1 MLEQEHYSVDA
12 AYTGTDGLD
21 SALSGI
27 YDAIILDVMLPG
39 MDGFAILDALRRG
52 GLDVPVLMLTARG
65 SLDDRVRGLNMGA
78 DYYLPKPFE
87 RSELM
92 ACLNAITRRKSA
104 PQVQEL
110 SFGDLTLDRE
120 TAPPYAGSLE
130 CTRERSAVCPQTPQC
145 AGQGEI
151 RMHTSEIKRTS
162 AAERLPMFFAI
173 REKTPPGFPGGAPPQ
188 MPCWLNY
195 NLHNRAGGS
204 PKFCFAASNFR
215 RKPGGLQSAD
225 SNRHPLLEMWV

>member
-1 MLEQEHYSVDA
+1 MRILIVEDEKPLSAAICRMLEQEHYSVDA

-39 MDGFAILDALRRG
+39 MDGFAILDELRRG
-52 GLDVPVLMLTARG
+52 GIDVPVLMLTARG

-120 TAPPYAGSLE
+120 TAQLKCTATGKSVSLSAKEYHLMELFIRNPHQLLPRESIVERVWGFDNEAEYNNLSVYLTFLRRKIAFIGS
-130 CTRERSAVCPQTPQC
+130 SV
-145 AGQGEI
+145 
-151 RMHTSEIKRTS
+151 EIKASRGLGYML
-162 AAERLPMFFAI
+162 E
-173 REKTPPGFPGGAPPQ
+173 EKT
-188 MPCWLNY
+188 
-195 NLHNRAGGS
+195 
-204 PKFCFAASNFR
+204 
-215 RKPGGLQSAD
+215 
-225 SNRHPLLEMWV
+225 

>member
-1 MLEQEHYSVDA
+1 MRLLIVEDEKPLSAAIRRMLEQEHYSVDA
-12 AYTGTDGLD
+12 AYTGPDGLD

-52 GLDVPVLMLTARG
+52 GIDVPVLMLTARG

-120 TAPPYAGSLE
+120 TAQLKCTATGKSVNLGAKEYHLMELFIRNPHQLLPRESIVERVWGFDNEAEYNNLSVYLTFLRRKIAFIGS
-130 CTRERSAVCPQTPQC
+130 SV
-145 AGQGEI
+145 
-151 RMHTSEIKRTS
+151 EIK
-162 AAERLPMFFAI
+162 
-173 REKTPPGFPGGAPPQ
+173 
-188 MPCWLNY
+188 
-195 NLHNRAGGS
+195 
-204 PKFCFAASNFR
+204 ASR
-215 RKPGGLQSAD
+215 GLGYM
-225 SNRHPLLEMWV
+225 LEENT

>member
-1 MLEQEHYSVDA
+1 MRILIVEDEKPLSAAICRMLEQEHYSVDA

-52 GLDVPVLMLTARG
+52 GIDVPVLMLTARG

-120 TAPPYAGSLE
+120 TAQLKCTATGKSVSLGAKEYHLMELFIRNPHQLLPRESIVERGWGFDNEAEYNNLSVYLTFLRRKISFIGS
-130 CTRERSAVCPQTPQC
+130 SV
-145 AGQGEI
+145 EI
-151 RMHTSEIKRTS
+151 R
-162 AAERLPMFFAI
+162 
-173 REKTPPGFPGGAPPQ
+173 
-188 MPCWLNY
+188 
-195 NLHNRAGGS
+195 
-204 PKFCFAASNFR
+204 ASR
-215 RKPGGLQSAD
+215 GLGYM
-225 SNRHPLLEMWV
+225 LEEST

>member
-1 MLEQEHYSVDA
+1 MRILIVEDEKPLSAAICRMLEQEHYSVDA

-52 GLDVPVLMLTARG
+52 GIDVPVLMLTARG

-120 TAPPYAGSLE
+120 TAQLRCTATGKSVNLGAKEYHLMELFIRNPHQLLPRESIVERVWGFDNEAEYNNLSVYLTFLRRKIAFIGS
-130 CTRERSAVCPQTPQC
+130 SA
-145 AGQGEI
+145 EI
-151 RMHTSEIKRTS
+151 R
-162 AAERLPMFFAI
+162 
-173 REKTPPGFPGGAPPQ
+173 
-188 MPCWLNY
+188 
-195 NLHNRAGGS
+195 
-204 PKFCFAASNFR
+204 ASR
-215 RKPGGLQSAD
+215 GLGYM
-225 SNRHPLLEMWV
+225 LEEST

>member
-1 MLEQEHYSVDA
+1 MRLLIVEDEKPLSAAICRMLEQEHYSVDA
-12 AYTGTDGLD
+12 AYTGPDGLD

-52 GLDVPVLMLTARG
+52 GIDVPVLMLTARG

-87 RSELM
+87 RSELT

-104 PQVQEL
+104 PQIQEL

-120 TAPPYAGSLE
+120 TAQLRCTATGKSVNLGAKEYHLMELFIRNPHQLLPRESIVERVWGFDNEAEYNNLSVYLTFLRRKIAFIGS
-130 CTRERSAVCPQTPQC
+130 SV
-145 AGQGEI
+145 
-151 RMHTSEIKRTS
+151 EIK
-162 AAERLPMFFAI
+162 
-173 REKTPPGFPGGAPPQ
+173 
-188 MPCWLNY
+188 
-195 NLHNRAGGS
+195 
-204 PKFCFAASNFR
+204 ASR
-215 RKPGGLQSAD
+215 GLGYM
-225 SNRHPLLEMWV
+225 LEENT

>member
-1 MLEQEHYSVDA
+1 
-12 AYTGTDGLD
+12 
-21 SALSGI
+21 
-27 YDAIILDVMLPG
+27 

-52 GLDVPVLMLTARG
+52 GIDVPVLMLTARG

-120 TAPPYAGSLE
+120 TAQLKCTATGKSVSLSAKEYHLMELFIRNPHQLLPRESIVERVWGFDNEAEYNNLSVYLTFLRRKIAFIGS
-130 CTRERSAVCPQTPQC
+130 SV
-145 AGQGEI
+145 
-151 RMHTSEIKRTS
+151 EIKASRGLGYML
-162 AAERLPMFFAI
+162 E
-173 REKTPPGFPGGAPPQ
+173 EKT
-188 MPCWLNY
+188 
-195 NLHNRAGGS
+195 
-204 PKFCFAASNFR
+204 
-215 RKPGGLQSAD
+215 
-225 SNRHPLLEMWV
+225 

>member
-1 MLEQEHYSVDA
+1 MRILIVEDEKPLSAAICRMLEQEHYSVDA

-52 GLDVPVLMLTARG
+52 GIDVPVLMLTARG

-104 PQVQEL
+104 PQIQEL

-120 TAPPYAGSLE
+120 TAQLRCTATGKSVNLGAKEYHLMELFIRNPRQLLPRESIVERVWGFDNEAEYNNLSVYLTFLRRKIAFIGS
-130 CTRERSAVCPQTPQC
+130 SA
-145 AGQGEI
+145 EI
-151 RMHTSEIKRTS
+151 R
-162 AAERLPMFFAI
+162 
-173 REKTPPGFPGGAPPQ
+173 
-188 MPCWLNY
+188 
-195 NLHNRAGGS
+195 
-204 PKFCFAASNFR
+204 ASR
-215 RKPGGLQSAD
+215 GLGYM
-225 SNRHPLLEMWV
+225 LEENT

>member
-1 MLEQEHYSVDA
+1 MRILIVEDEKPLSAAICRMLEQEHYSVDA
-12 AYTGTDGLD
+12 AYTGPDGLD

-52 GLDVPVLMLTARG
+52 GSDVPVLMLTARG

-120 TAPPYAGSLE
+120 TAQLRCTVTGKSVNLGAKEYHLMELFIRNPHQLLPRESIVERVWGFDNEAEYNNLSVYLTFLRRKIAFIGS
-130 CTRERSAVCPQTPQC
+130 SV
-145 AGQGEI
+145 
-151 RMHTSEIKRTS
+151 EIK
-162 AAERLPMFFAI
+162 
-173 REKTPPGFPGGAPPQ
+173 
-188 MPCWLNY
+188 
-195 NLHNRAGGS
+195 
-204 PKFCFAASNFR
+204 ASR
-215 RKPGGLQSAD
+215 GLGYM
-225 SNRHPLLEMWV
+225 LEENT

>member
-1 MLEQEHYSVDA
+1 MRILLVEDEKPLSAAICRMLEQEHYSVDA

-52 GLDVPVLMLTARG
+52 GIDVPVLMLTARG

-87 RSELM
+87 RSELT

-120 TAPPYAGSLE
+120 TAQLRCTATGKSVNLGAKEYHLMELFIRNPRQLLPRESIVERVWGFDNEAEYNNLSVYLTFLRRKIAFIGS
-130 CTRERSAVCPQTPQC
+130 SA
-145 AGQGEI
+145 EI
-151 RMHTSEIKRTS
+151 R
-162 AAERLPMFFAI
+162 
-173 REKTPPGFPGGAPPQ
+173 
-188 MPCWLNY
+188 
-195 NLHNRAGGS
+195 
-204 PKFCFAASNFR
+204 ASR
-215 RKPGGLQSAD
+215 GLGYM
-225 SNRHPLLEMWV
+225 LEENT

>member
-1 MLEQEHYSVDA
+1 MRILIVEDEKPLSAAICRMLEQEHYSVDA
-12 AYTGTDGLD
+12 AYTGPDGLD

-52 GLDVPVLMLTARG
+52 GIDVPVLMLTARG

-104 PQVQEL
+104 PQIQEL

-120 TAPPYAGSLE
+120 TAQLRCTATGKSVNLGAKEYHLMELFIRNPRQLLPRESIVERVWGFDNEAEYNNLSVYLTFLRRKIAFIGS
-130 CTRERSAVCPQTPQC
+130 SA
-145 AGQGEI
+145 EI
-151 RMHTSEIKRTS
+151 R
-162 AAERLPMFFAI
+162 
-173 REKTPPGFPGGAPPQ
+173 
-188 MPCWLNY
+188 
-195 NLHNRAGGS
+195 
-204 PKFCFAASNFR
+204 ASR
-215 RKPGGLQSAD
+215 GLGYM
-225 SNRHPLLEMWV
+225 LEENT

>member
-1 MLEQEHYSVDA
+1 MRLLIVEDEKPLSAAICRMLEQEHYSVDA
-12 AYTGTDGLD
+12 AYTGPDGLD

-52 GLDVPVLMLTARG
+52 GIDVPVLMLTARG

-87 RSELM
+87 RSELT

-120 TAPPYAGSLE
+120 TAQLKCTATGKSVNLGAKEYHLMELFIRNPHQLLPRESIVERVWGFDNEAEYNNLSVYLTFLRRKIAFIGS
-130 CTRERSAVCPQTPQC
+130 SV
-145 AGQGEI
+145 
-151 RMHTSEIKRTS
+151 EIK
-162 AAERLPMFFAI
+162 
-173 REKTPPGFPGGAPPQ
+173 
-188 MPCWLNY
+188 
-195 NLHNRAGGS
+195 
-204 PKFCFAASNFR
+204 ASR
-215 RKPGGLQSAD
+215 GLGYM
-225 SNRHPLLEMWV
+225 LEENT